1 MRKTSKLRKLFALA
15 LCLVMACS
23 MSIGAFA
30 AEISDV
36 EYTQKSGNCEVV
48 TIDLDDV
55 LAIAEEFN
63 PNARSI
69 SLPAST
75 YKMYDIGTL
84 SAGQSVVINVVWT
97 PGTSPIHIGLVK
109 STSSTGNLVSLT
121 GGSKSITANVSSAG
135 TYYLMIANPSSTTN
149 LTISTL
155 SYAK

>member
-1 MRKTSKLRKLFALA
+1 
-15 LCLVMACS
+15 
-23 MSIGAFA
+23 
-30 AEISDV
+30 
-36 EYTQKSGNCEVV
+36 
-48 TIDLDDV
+48 
-55 LAIAEEFN
+55 
-63 PNARSI
+63 
-69 SLPAST
+69 
-75 YKMYDIGTL
+75 MYDIGTL

-121 GGSKSITANVSSAG
+121 GGSKSITATVSSAG

>member
-1 MRKTSKLRKLFALA
+1 MRKTSKLSKLFALA

-69 SLPAST
+69 S
-75 YKMYDIGTL
+75 
-84 SAGQSVVINVVWT
+84 
-97 PGTSPIHIGLVK
+97 
-109 STSSTGNLVSLT
+109 
-121 GGSKSITANVSSAG
+121 AG